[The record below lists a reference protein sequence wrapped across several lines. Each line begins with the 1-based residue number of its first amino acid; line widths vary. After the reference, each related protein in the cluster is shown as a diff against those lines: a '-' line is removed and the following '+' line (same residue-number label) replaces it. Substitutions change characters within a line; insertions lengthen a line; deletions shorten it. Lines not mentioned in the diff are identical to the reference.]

1 MLFTINIDK
10 TTQLIQRIA
19 ARCYDEKHSLELRI
33 ENKTR
38 EGVLELHASRKMQQ
52 KTANIASAFHEY

>member
-1 MLFTINIDK
+1 MLFTINTNK

-19 ARCYDEKHSLELRI
+19 ARSYEEKHSLELRI

-38 EGVLELHASRKMQQ
+38 EGVLELHASRKNAA